1 MESYWPLDALV
12 KDSGTSHAAKFLDLS
27 FHQNFCNQMF
37 YQLAKLKLW
46 NLTLWNSMLRY
57 KYLEK
62 DFEARNI
69 YFITFKVLYFQKSG
83 KIENIRVNFI
93 LSLSNI
99 FILLNHCQG
108 SLLKSHVLV
117 EEVLIKNTAVKT
129 LLTELEFSEKK
140 DLLVLKI
147 KQLMT

>member
-1 MESYWPLDALV
+1 
-12 KDSGTSHAAKFLDLS
+12 
-27 FHQNFCNQMF
+27 
-37 YQLAKLKLW
+37 
-46 NLTLWNSMLRY
+46 MLRY
-57 KYLEK
+57 KDLEK

-69 YFITFKVLYFQKSG
+69 YFITFKVLYFQKNR

-117 EEVLIKNTAVKT
+117 EEVLIKNKAVKT